1 MFQQARTDLG
11 VIVQVL
17 SVPCDFHTGIYLC
30 FPLILGDLKYKN
42 NTKQPINNKRTCN
55 HLSRF
60 LQSNFDWSKPGD
72 VEGAL
77 REAFAMK
84 DRLVFMDFIT
94 DPAENVYPMMMAGK
108 GQTEMVLSEQSR
120 IRELA

>member
-72 VEGAL
+72 VEGPGDL
-77 REAFAMK
+77 S
-84 DRLVFMDFIT
+84 
-94 DPAENVYPMMMAGK
+94 
-108 GQTEMVLSEQSR
+108 QTFWLLSNKTYNWKM
-120 IRELA
+120 ELHFYG